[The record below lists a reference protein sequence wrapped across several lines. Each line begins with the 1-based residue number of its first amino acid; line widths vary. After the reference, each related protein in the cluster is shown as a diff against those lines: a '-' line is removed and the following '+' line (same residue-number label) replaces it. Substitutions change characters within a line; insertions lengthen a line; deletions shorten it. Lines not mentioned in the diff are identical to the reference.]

1 MPGRIPEDVIDKI
14 RDDTVIE
21 DVIAHFVT
29 LKRKGSSYW
38 ACCPFHG
45 EKTPSFHVHPER
57 QIFYCFGCQR
67 GGNVF
72 RFLMDKEGMSFPEAV
87 HFCADRLG
95 VDLDRF
101 LENSGSDGPDPR
113 ESILKANQWAL
124 EWFHEQ
130 LQGPAGQQAR
140 EYVRGRGLAP
150 ESIDSFALGFAP
162 AGSAGF
168 LAAAREAG
176 ITEEGLLQGSL
187 LRRKPGESPFAYF
200 RSRLIFPIRGVA
212 QKTHGFGARILG
224 AGEPKYLNSP
234 ETPVFK
240 KRQTLYGLPEARSSM
255 VKERTAILVE
265 GYLDA
270 ISLHQA
276 GWTQTVATC
285 GTAFTPEQAR
295 VLRRYVNE
303 VVLVFDGDKA
313 GRKAAYRSADVAIL
327 EGVEPRIVRL
337 PEGQDP
343 ADLIAAGKEREVLAA
358 LHEAPGMVECML
370 REVHERGGERVHR
383 ERALSRLRELAGQMK
398 DPVRGEL
405 LLDEVASVFR
415 VSRQALAD
423 GFVAP
428 RRRATSPEPPPAV
441 GEAAAG
447 TTEER
452 RLLRLALFSEP
463 ARKRLLEGMKPEE
476 FSTAQLREVVGRLSE
491 ASEGT
496 GEISRVDQLGVEG
509 TDLEPVLARLLTPED
524 GEPAADADFDPVAEI
539 DALLSRFAGRVQ
551 REQRSREVAAT
562 NDAFYSGGDWKAE
575 MELRR
580 KDNRG

>member
-14 RDDTVIE
+14 RDDTAIE

-29 LKRKGSSYW
+29 LTRKGNSYW

-72 RFLMDKEGMSFPEAV
+72 RFLMDKEGMAFPEAV
-87 HFCADRLG
+87 HWCADRLG

-101 LENSGSDGPDPR
+101 LENAHDGPDPR
-113 ESILKANQWAL
+113 EGILRANDWAMG
-124 EWFHEQ
+124 WFQEQ
-130 LQGPAGQQAR
+130 MQGPAGQAAR

-150 ESIDSFALGFAP
+150 ETVDSFALGFAP
-162 AGSAGF
+162 ARGDEF
-168 LAAAREAG
+168 AAAAKAAGLAEEA
-176 ITEEGLLQGSL
+176 LLQGSL
-187 LRRKPGESPFAYF
+187 LRRNPGESPFAYF

-240 KRQTLYGLPEARSSM
+240 KRQTLYGLPEARSSL

-313 GRKAAYRSADVAIL
+313 GQKAAYRSAETAMF

-337 PEGQDP
+337 PAGQDP
-343 ADLIAAGKEREVLAA
+343 ADLVAAGEGEKILAA
-358 LHEAPGMVECML
+358 LQEAPGLVECMH
-370 REVHERGGERVHR
+370 REVQERGGERTHR
-383 ERALSRLRELAGQMK
+383 ERALGSLRELAGRMS

-405 LLDEVASVFR
+405 LLDEVASVFG

-423 GFVAP
+423 GFIAP
-428 RRRATSPEPPPAV
+428 RRKAPEPELPPVV
-441 GEAAAG
+441 GAAAAG
-447 TTEER
+447 TEEEQ
-452 RLLRLALFSEP
+452 RLFRLAMSSAE
-463 ARKRLLEGMKPEE
+463 ARSRLLESVEAE
-476 FSTAQLREVVGRLSE
+476 SFSTAQMRELVQHLARVE
-491 ASEGT
+491 AKT
-496 GEISRVDQLGVEG
+496 GAIERVDQLGVEG
-509 TDLEPVLARLLTPED
+509 SDLEPVLARLLTPEE
-524 GEPAADADFDPVAEI
+524 GEPAPDVDFDPVAEI
-539 DALLSRFAGRVQ
+539 ESLLARLAGRVQ
-551 REQRSREVAAT
+551 REQRSKDVAAT
-562 NDAFYSGGDWKAE
+562 NDAYYSGGDWRAE
-575 MELRR
+575 MERR
-580 KDNRG
+580 LKDSRD

>member
-14 RDDTVIE
+14 RDDTAIE

-72 RFLMDKEGMSFPEAV
+72 RFLMDKEGMAFPEAV
-87 HFCADRLG
+87 HWCADRLG

-101 LENSGSDGPDPR
+101 LENASDGPDPR
-113 ESILKANQWAL
+113 EGILKANQWAQ

-130 LQGPAGQQAR
+130 LQGPAGQAAR
-140 EYVRGRGLAP
+140 EYVRGRGLTP
-150 ESIDSFALGFAP
+150 ETIDAFELGFAP
-162 AGSAGF
+162 SGGDQF
-168 LAAAREAG
+168 LVAAREAG

-187 LRRKPGESPFAYF
+187 LRRNPGETPFAYF
-200 RSRLIFPIRGVA
+200 RARLIFPIRGVA

-240 KRQTLYGLPEARSSM
+240 KRQTLYGLPESRSSL

-313 GRKAAYRSADVAIL
+313 GRKAAYRSAETAIL

-337 PEGQDP
+337 PDGQDP
-343 ADLIAAGKEREVLAA
+343 ADLVAAGEGEKILIA
-358 LHEAPGMVECML
+358 LQEAPGLVECMH
-370 REVHERGGERVHR
+370 REVVERGGERTQR
-383 ERALSRLRELAGQMK
+383 ERALARLRELAGRMS

-405 LLDEVASVFR
+405 LLDEVASVFG
-415 VSRQALAD
+415 VSRRALAD
-423 GFVAP
+423 GFITPRERPQENIAP
-428 RRRATSPEPPPAV
+428 PVV
-441 GEAAAG
+441 GAAAAG
-447 TTEER
+447 TPEEQ
-452 RLLRLALFSEP
+452 RLLRLALCSAG
-463 ARKRLLEGMKPEE
+463 ARQALLQGVPPES
-476 FSTAQLREVVGRLSE
+476 FSTAQLRELAERL
-491 ASEGT
+491 AAVPGT
-496 GEISRVDQLGVEG
+496 TQAIERVDQLAVEG
-509 TDLEPVLARLLTPED
+509 TDLEPVLARLLTPEE
-524 GEPAADADFDPVAEI
+524 GEPVPDVDFDPVAEI
-539 DALLSRFAGRVQ
+539 EALLARLQNRIQ
-551 REQRSREVAAT
+551 RDQRTRDVAAT
-562 NDAFYSGGDWKAE
+562 NEAYYSGGDWRAE
-575 MELRR
+575 MERR
-580 KDNRG
+580 LKESRG